1 MSCSTCPLETMGK
14 SNRTPLILL
23 DYISGPWFLLIIFL
37 CGWMQMAAVGKPQ
50 AIMSSEEMAEK
61 EANRTGKIVSTRKST
76 SSAKNSSR
84 SLAALGSPNGST
96 KSRSRRSFGSHQSR
110 EDALSIDEE
119 SMAGDGRMKR
129 GMILPFEPLSI
140 SFDDVSYYVDM
151 PAVFNLI
158 NHGVMQA

>member
-1 MSCSTCPLETMGK
+1 
-14 SNRTPLILL
+14 
-23 DYISGPWFLLIIFL
+23 
-37 CGWMQMAAVGKPQ
+37 MQMAAVGKPQ
-50 AIMSSEEMAEK
+50 AIMSSEELAEK

-84 SLAALGSPNGST
+84 SLAALGSTNGST
-96 KSRSRRSFGSHQSR
+96 KSNSRRSFDSHQSR
-110 EDALSIDEE
+110 EDALVIDEE

-158 NHGVMQA
+158 NGVLQA

>member
-1 MSCSTCPLETMGK
+1 
-14 SNRTPLILL
+14 
-23 DYISGPWFLLIIFL
+23 
-37 CGWMQMAAVGKPQ
+37 MAAVGKPQ
-50 AIMSSEEMAEK
+50 AIMSAEEMAEK
-61 EANRTGKIVSTRKST
+61 EANRTGNTSSLRKST

-84 SLAALGSPNGST
+84 SLAAIGSTNT
-96 KSRSRRSFGSHQSR
+96 KSRSRRSFNSHQAR
-110 EDALSIDEE
+110 DDALVIDEE

-158 NHGVMQA
+158 NGVLQA